1 MSRIFLI
8 SDYNFLS
15 KNQCVIH
22 LKDTPQAIIEQIE
35 NTKVN
40 PEDLFLIYL
49 DYIPQ
54 EEGKAVGLRT
64 NHHGIEVL
72 KRLRLK
78 HYRQHCVVFSFLSRE
93 DFVLQNPCH
102 LVLYSAGITYKQLPF
117 DFLTEDFSILEAPV
131 EAPLDLS
138 AYFKAENMLPDNRH
152 FFANWWGVY
161 CLWQLHKAI
170 ESIYL
175 SEGENSSLVTETDR
189 DFFSGMKKIWE
200 EMNTLRGQI
209 AQYLN
214 PIDKKDILFELQEFH
229 KLEKNRDKLLQE
241 IDSESSI
248 TEEELIE
255 LGEIREKLKNFLE
268 ELGNKTIYDLDIQIE
283 YKNILDEYYYNLKE
297 AVLGRINGKF
307 LTATERL
314 ILEINKKIEEIK
326 SKDDQ
331 INKNKELIEEKNKLD
346 AFIEEIIREI
356 KENIEGCNIQRSKK
370 SISDIISD
378 IRKSFQEVPPKIIY
392 VDDQAQEG
400 WAKIFQRM
408 IYGGES
414 DNFAVIVPQK
424 EEDEKEIVQRIL
436 NEEKRLKENTNQI
449 VQRIS
454 NEEKRLKENTN
465 QIVLLILD
473 LRLKQEKG
481 ELPIEDIS
489 GIKVLKELKKEKF
502 SCPILITTASNK
514 WKSYKEINRLG
525 ALAYWQKK
533 GLDEQNDTKSLLENY
548 FSFLKLIYVLC
559 KDKSIEFLYN
569 DFSSMIRELEKNE
582 KVVYWWETA
591 FWRNAG
597 KMINNNS
604 KKIEIENDEITAIS
618 GETREILHKSYLKR
632 ETQEERTYVV
642 SKKEILE
649 KLRESWELYLGF
661 VSEKI
666 LYDDF
671 QLENSAKDDII
682 ISVKRKNN
690 AIIVVYLFNIL
701 ESIYEIRESDI
712 SMYNR
717 LLYLTNTQD
726 IQITNI
732 KKWLYNKIAPQKQQ
746 NSNIS
751 NIDTL
756 LRYIGIIT
764 NRRNIATHQLN
775 CNKKDLHSFIE
786 GLFLFLKN
794 NNFSYKEEDR
804 LKPKNNDTEITPM
817 PQ

>member
-15 KNQCVIH
+15 QNQCVIH

-49 DYIPQ
+49 DYIPR
-54 EEGKAVGLRT
+54 EEGKAVSLRT

-93 DFVLQNPCH
+93 DFILQNPCH

-131 EAPLDLS
+131 EAPSDLS

-175 SEGENSSLVTETDR
+175 FEGENSSLVTETDR

-255 LGEIREKLKNFLE
+255 LGEIREKLENFLKK
-268 ELGNKTIYDLDIQIE
+268 LGNKTIYDLDIQIE
-283 YKNILDEYYYNLKE
+283 YKNILDEYYYNLNE
-297 AVLGRINGKF
+297 GVLGRINGKF
-307 LTATERL
+307 LSATERL
-314 ILEINKKIEEIK
+314 IYEINNKIEEIK
-326 SKDDQ
+326 AKDDQ
-331 INKNKELIEEKNKLD
+331 INKNKELIEEKNELD
-346 AFIEEIIREI
+346 AFIEEIRRKI
-356 KENIEGCNIQRSKK
+356 KENIEGYNIQRSKK
-370 SISDIISD
+370 SISDIILE

-436 NEEKRLKENTNQI
+436 
-449 VQRIS
+449 

-533 GLDEQNDTKSLLENY
+533 GLDEQNNTKSLLENY

-559 KDKSIEFLYN
+559 KDKTIEFLYN
-569 DFSSMIRELEKNE
+569 DFSPMIRELEKNE
-582 KVVYWWETA
+582 EVVYWWETA
-591 FWRNAG
+591 FWRNA
-597 KMINNNS
+597 KKTINS
-604 KKIEIENDEITAIS
+604 KEIEIKNDKITVKS

>member
-8 SDYNFLS
+8 SDYNFTLQ
-15 KNQCVIH
+15 NQSVIH

-49 DYIPQ
+49 DYIPR

-93 DFVLQNPCH
+93 DFILQNPCH
-102 LVLYSAGITYKQLPF
+102 LLLYSAGITYKQLPF
-117 DFLTEDFSILEAPV
+117 DFLTEDFSILGAPV
-131 EAPLDLS
+131 EAPSDLS

-214 PIDKKDILFELQEFH
+214 PIDKKDILFELQEFD

-255 LGEIREKLKNFLE
+255 LAEIREKLENFLKK
-268 ELGNKTIYDLDIQIE
+268 LGNKTIYDLDIQIE
-283 YKNILDEYYYNLKE
+283 YKNILNEYYYNLKE
-297 AVLGRINGKF
+297 GVLGRINGKF
-307 LTATERL
+307 LSATERL
-314 ILEINKKIEEIK
+314 IYEINNKIEEIK
-326 SKDDQ
+326 TKDDQ

-346 AFIEEIIREI
+346 RTIEEIRREI
-356 KENIEGCNIQRSKK
+356 KENIEGYNIQRSKK

-424 EEDEKEIVQRIL
+424 EEDEKE
-436 NEEKRLKENTNQI
+436 I

-559 KDKSIEFLYN
+559 KDKTIEFLYN
-569 DFSSMIRELEKNE
+569 DFSSMIRELGENKE
-582 KVVYWWETA
+582 VVYWWETA
-591 FWRNAG
+591 FWRNA
-597 KMINNNS
+597 KKTINS
-604 KKIEIENDEITAIS
+604 KSIKIKDDKITVTAIS
-618 GETREILHKSYLKR
+618 GEMIEILHKSSLEE
-632 ETQEERTYVV
+632 ETQEEQTYVV
-642 SKKEILE
+642 SKEKILG
-649 KLRESWELYLGF
+649 KFRESWELYLGF

-682 ISVKRKNN
+682 ISVKKKNN

-717 LLYLTNTQD
+717 LLYLTNTRD

-732 KKWLYNKIAPQKQQ
+732 KQWLYEIARKKQQ

-751 NIDTL
+751 DIDTL

-764 NRRNIATHQLN
+764 NRRNIATHQLD
-775 CNKKDLHSFIE
+775 CNKKDLHSFIK

>member
-15 KNQCVIH
+15 QNQCVIH

-93 DFVLQNPCH
+93 DFILQNPCH

-214 PIDKKDILFELQEFH
+214 PIDKKDILFELQEFD

-255 LGEIREKLKNFLE
+255 LAEIREKLENFLKK
-268 ELGNKTIYDLDIQIE
+268 LGNKTIYDLDIQIE
-283 YKNILDEYYYNLKE
+283 YKNILNEYYYNLNE
-297 AVLGRINGKF
+297 GVLGRINGKF
-307 LTATERL
+307 LSATERL
-314 ILEINKKIEEIK
+314 IYEINKKIEEIK

-331 INKNKELIEEKNKLD
+331 INKNKELIEEKNELD
-346 AFIEEIIREI
+346 AFIEEIRRKI

-449 VQRIS
+449 V
-454 NEEKRLKENTN
+454 
-465 QIVLLILD
+465 LLILD

-489 GIKVLKELKKEKF
+489 GIKVLKELKEEKF
-502 SCPILITTASNK
+502 SSPILITTASK

-533 GLDEQNDTKSLLENY
+533 GLDEQNNTKSLLENY

-559 KDKSIEFLYN
+559 KDKTIAFLYN
-569 DFSSMIRELEKNE
+569 NFSPMIRELEENE
-582 KVVYWWETA
+582 EVYWWETA
-591 FWRNAG
+591 FWRKAE
-597 KMINNNS
+597 KTINKS

-618 GETREILHKSYLKR
+618 GKTKEILHKSSLEK
-632 ETQEERTYVV
+632 EIQEEQTYVV
-642 SKKEILE
+642 SKEKILG
-649 KLRESWELYLGF
+649 KFRESWELYLGF

-682 ISVKRKNN
+682 SVKRKNN

-701 ESIYEIRESDI
+701 ESIYKIRESDI

-717 LLYLTNTQD
+717 LLYLTNTRD

-732 KKWLYNKIAPQKQQ
+732 KQWVETKGSKKQLDPD
-746 NSNIS
+746 IS
-751 NIDTL
+751 IDTL

-764 NRRNIATHQLN
+764 NRRNIATHQLD

-794 NNFSYKEEDR
+794 DILCSYEEEDR

>member
-8 SDYNFLS
+8 SDYNFTLQ
-15 KNQCVIH
+15 NQCVIH

-93 DFVLQNPCH
+93 DFILQNPCH

-175 SEGENSSLVTETDR
+175 FEGENSSLVTETDR

-214 PIDKKDILFELQEFH
+214 PIDKKDILFELQEFD

-255 LGEIREKLKNFLE
+255 LGKITEELKKFLK
-268 ELGNKTIYDLDIQIE
+268 ELGNKTIYDLDIQIK
-283 YKNILDEYYYNLKE
+283 YKNILNEYYYNLKE
-297 AVLGRINGKF
+297 GVLGRINGKF
-307 LTATERL
+307 LSATERL
-314 ILEINKKIEEIK
+314 IYEINNKIEEIK
-326 SKDDQ
+326 AKDDQ
-331 INKNKELIEEKNKLD
+331 INKNKELIEEKNELD
-346 AFIEEIIREI
+346 AFIEEIRRKI
-356 KENIEGCNIQRSKK
+356 KENIEGYNIQRSKK

-378 IRKSFQEVPPKIIY
+378 IRKSFQKVPPKIIY

-414 DNFAVIVPQK
+414 DNFAVIVPHK

-436 NEEKRLKENTNQI
+436 NEEKRLKENTD
-449 VQRIS
+449 
-454 NEEKRLKENTN
+454 

-548 FSFLKLIYVLC
+548 FSFLKLIYILC
-559 KDKSIEFLYN
+559 KDKTIEFLYN
-569 DFSSMIRELEKNE
+569 NFSSMIRELEKNE
-582 KVVYWWETA
+582 EVYWWETA
-591 FWRNAG
+591 FWRNAE
-597 KMINNNS
+597 KTINS
-604 KKIEIENDEITAIS
+604 KSINIKDDEITAIS
-618 GETREILHKSYLKR
+618 GKMTEILHKSSFDKK
-632 ETQEERTYVV
+632 TQEEQTYVV
-642 SKKEILE
+642 SKEKILG
-649 KLRESWELYLGF
+649 KFRESWELYLGF

-682 ISVKRKNN
+682 SVKRKNN

-701 ESIYEIRESDI
+701 ESIYKIRESDI

-717 LLYLTNTQD
+717 LLYLTNTRD

-732 KKWLYNKIAPQKQQ
+732 EQWVKRMGSKKQQ
-746 NSNIS
+746 DPDIF
-751 NIDTL
+751 IDTL

-764 NRRNIATHQLN
+764 NRRNIATHQLD

-794 NNFSYKEEDR
+794 DNLCFYEEKDR